1 MSGAGH
7 YAISCMPLIS
17 NLLVLDAE
25 GKRVAVK
32 YFGETWCGTGSGTRR
47 PPGCV
52 LTGRACSGLPQA
64 ERGGADGV
72 REDAVHQDVARQ
84 RPR

>member
-1 MSGAGH
+1 MAQAH
-7 YAISCMPLIS
+7 YQVSCMPLIS

-47 PPGCV
+47 A
-52 LTGRACSGLPQA
+52 RAA
-64 ERGGADGV
+64 Y
-72 REDAVHQDVARQ
+72 
-84 RPR
+84 